1 MIEIRTKIPENVAKI
16 ITELVD
22 KGYFSSMA
30 NFARQAII
38 DKIVESYEI
47 GLAELEPEMIKQS
60 KKGS

>member
-16 ITELVD
+16 INELVD

>member
-1 MIEIRTKIPENVAKI
+1 MIEIRTKIPTNVAKI
-16 ITELVD
+16 INKLVD

-38 DKIVESYEI
+38 DKILESYEI
-47 GLAELEPEMIKQS
+47 GLEELESEIISQC